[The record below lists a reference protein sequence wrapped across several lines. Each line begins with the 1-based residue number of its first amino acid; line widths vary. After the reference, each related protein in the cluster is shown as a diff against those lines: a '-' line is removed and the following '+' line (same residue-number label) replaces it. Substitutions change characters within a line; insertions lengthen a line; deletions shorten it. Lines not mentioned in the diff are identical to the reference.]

1 MSKYCDNCG
10 NKGSVNS
17 DCRVCTV
24 AENNGQEISI
34 PSHYVPKNKEMV
46 NHPLH
51 YGGADNPYEA
61 IKVIHAWKL
70 NFNLGNVVKYIARAG
85 QKQGESELKDLK
97 KAVWYLNDYIKLLEE
112 DMPDQFN

>member
-1 MSKYCDNCG
+1 MSKYCDNCA

-97 KAVWYLNDYIKLLEE
+97 KAVWYLNDYIKLLEN
-112 DMPDQFN
+112 MPDQFN

>member
-1 MSKYCDNCG
+1 MLREEK
-10 NKGSVNS
+10 
-17 DCRVCTV
+17 
-24 AENNGQEISI
+24 
-34 PSHYVPKNKEMV
+34 KELI
-46 NHPLH
+46 NHLSH
-51 YGGADNPYEA
+51 YGGDTTYEA

>member
-1 MSKYCDNCG
+1 MLKEEKKELINH
-10 NKGSVNS
+10 
-17 DCRVCTV
+17 
-24 AENNGQEISI
+24 
-34 PSHYVPKNKEMV
+34 PSHY
-46 NHPLH
+46 
-51 YGGADNPYEA
+51 GGDTTYAA

-97 KAVWYLNDYIKLLEE
+97 KAVWYLNDYIKLLE

>member
-1 MSKYCDNCG
+1 MLREEKKELINH
-10 NKGSVNS
+10 
-17 DCRVCTV
+17 
-24 AENNGQEISI
+24 
-34 PSHYVPKNKEMV
+34 PSHY
-46 NHPLH
+46 
-51 YGGADNPYEA
+51 GGDTTYEP

-97 KAVWYLNDYIKLLEE
+97 KAVWYLNDYIKLLE

>member
-1 MSKYCDNCG
+1 MLKEEKKELINH
-10 NKGSVNS
+10 
-17 DCRVCTV
+17 
-24 AENNGQEISI
+24 
-34 PSHYVPKNKEMV
+34 PSHY
-46 NHPLH
+46 
-51 YGGADNPYEA
+51 GGDTTYEA

-97 KAVWYLNDYIKLLEE
+97 KAVCYLNDYIKLLE

>member
-1 MSKYCDNCG
+1 MLKEEKKELINH
-10 NKGSVNS
+10 
-17 DCRVCTV
+17 
-24 AENNGQEISI
+24 
-34 PSHYVPKNKEMV
+34 PSHY
-46 NHPLH
+46 
-51 YGGADNPYEA
+51 GGDTAYEA

-97 KAVWYLNDYIKLLEE
+97 KAVWYLNDYIKLLE